1 MGEQDVVEKRQDLS
15 LGMLV
20 RDVHPSRDFCIDWLW
35 NSVKTVSEKQQ
46 MQSLKNNIWD
56 I

>member
-20 RDVHPSRDFCIDWLW
+20 RDVHPSGDFCIDWLW
-35 NSVKTVSEKQQ
+35 NSVKKSSKC
-46 MQSLKNNIWD
+46 IH
-56 I
+56 